1 MSGLVQRVRDSVDFG
16 CIATSISKEGCGV
29 SLDGTPTSRVIVDL
43 DEPSSPLPPPN
54 QRCDYLVVVE
64 DSSGAGCLAP
74 MELTR
79 GRFQVGKF
87 VGQLRAGSK
96 AAERIMPAG
105 VSVSFRPV
113 AVYGG
118 TIHKDELTR
127 LRQGYNKVSFRGVRE
142 TPRLLKCGLRLAN
155 ALR

>member
-1 MSGLVQRVRDSVDFG
+1 MSGLVQRVRESVDVD
-16 CIATSISKEGCGV
+16 CVAAAISKEGCSV
-29 SLDGTPTSRVIVDL
+29 SLDCAPTSRLIVDL
-43 DEPSSPLPPPN
+43 DEPSSPIPPPN

-64 DSSGAGCLAP
+64 ESSGAGCLAP

-87 VGQLRAGSK
+87 VGQLRAGTR
-96 AAERIMPAG
+96 AAERIVPAS
-105 VSVSFRPV
+105 VSVRFRPI

-118 TIHKDELTR
+118 SIHKAERTR
-127 LRQGYNKVSFRGVRE
+127 LRQGYNKVRFRGMRE
-142 TPRLLKCGLRLAN
+142 SLRLMKCGSRLAN

>member
-1 MSGLVQRVRDSVDFG
+1 MSGLIQRVRVNVDRR
-16 CIATSISKEGCGV
+16 CIATQIRKEGCSV
-29 SLDGTPTSRVIVDL
+29 SLNGAPSSHLIVDL
-43 DEPSSPLPPPN
+43 DHPNSPLPPPN

-74 MELTR
+74 MELSS

-87 VGQLRAGSK
+87 VGQLRAGAR
-96 AAERIMPAG
+96 AAEKTVPAG
-105 VSVSFRPV
+105 VAVTFRPI

-118 TIHKDELTR
+118 SIHKAERTR
-127 LRQGYNKVSFRGVRE
+127 LRQGYSKVSFRGMRE
-142 TPRLLKCGLRLAN
+142 TPRLLKCGSRLTE